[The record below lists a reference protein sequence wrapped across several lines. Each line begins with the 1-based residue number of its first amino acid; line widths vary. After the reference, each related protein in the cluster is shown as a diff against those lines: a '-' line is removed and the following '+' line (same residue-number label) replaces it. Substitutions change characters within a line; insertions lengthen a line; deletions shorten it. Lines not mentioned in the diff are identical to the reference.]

1 MTFIKFEDFLA
12 AATNHNSSEQSGSFI
27 ISLFNAGG
35 LPFFDKSTNRP
46 EATKFYYGARVL
58 NKDMVYPL
66 KKKNPIQDLTVFFNG
81 SLGENSIGSLA
92 KQIGFKFPRIQRL
105 PFSYALG
112 KLCFSILSTLDND
125 TTTLDDF
132 ENWYQKAIAIPYCYM
147 NDCKNQD
154 YINYLCSEIDGI
166 CPITKVKI
174 NPNDFKTFKIVHI
187 YKKDI
192 DDSYKNELKDKY
204 NIVEP
209 EFEDDYENC
218 LMVSSSYEENS
229 YNLFEDDTV
238 AKIVELY
245 KAKEPILLKAKI
257 IAQLNEEELSK
268 KLREC
273 ITRISSSSL
282 PKVKNETT
290 IYYDPIAIQ
299 TKMGADYTDVY
310 SVISSHYYIKI
321 KNYFNQNLDLSTTEL
336 NNLLENVRSAYEKI
350 SKTTTDKSL
359 IVNQL
364 KEWFLRE
371 LFDTSEHSK
380 FELQALIMVCYF
392 IQDCEVFG
400 HDIS

>member
-1 MTFIKFEDFLA
+1 MC
-12 AATNHNSSEQSGSFI
+12 H
-27 ISLFNAGG
+27 
-35 LPFFDKSTNRP
+35 
-46 EATKFYYGARVL
+46 
-58 NKDMVYPL
+58 
-66 KKKNPIQDLTVFFNG
+66 
-81 SLGENSIGSLA
+81 
-92 KQIGFKFPRIQRL
+92 
-105 PFSYALG
+105 
-112 KLCFSILSTLDND
+112 
-125 TTTLDDF
+125 
-132 ENWYQKAIAIPYCYM
+132 
-147 NDCKNQD
+147 
-154 YINYLCSEIDGI
+154 
-166 CPITKVKI
+166 ITKGTI

-290 IYYDPIAIQ
+290 IL
-299 TKMGADYTDVY
+299 KSGE
-310 SVISSHYYIKI
+310 
-321 KNYFNQNLDLSTTEL
+321 NL
-336 NNLLENVRSAYEKI
+336 NPNLIEPKL
-350 SKTTTDKSL
+350 
-359 IVNQL
+359 
-364 KEWFLRE
+364 
-371 LFDTSEHSK
+371 
-380 FELQALIMVCYF
+380 
-392 IQDCEVFG
+392 
-400 HDIS
+400 